1 MRPLLRFATFA
12 VALSAGTLAHADT
25 YISTNCAGC
34 HGQTGMGGMGPPI
47 ASKKF
52 DIEEFR
58 QIIRQGKGMMPGT
71 PESELSDEDLLQVHQ
86 ELAAMPW
93 NEDEIP
99 LAYKVGQFLSTQNT
113 GRIFLVVFGVAT
125 LLAIRVLYINL
136 KWAGFGAL
144 WPYIVR
150 FGLMKSAW
158 IGLKSLI
165 VDGLL
170 VGSLWKSNKHRW
182 LMHGLMLYGMIGL
195 VIGDILMQVFN
206 PTRADLP
213 MLHPIK
219 SLLVLSG
226 IAVFAG
232 VAYVMWRYKT
242 DRYIDNGLT
251 LGRDFLFLNLLFHTV
266 LSGFLSMLVNRLG
279 ITDYVMPIYIYHL
292 AAVAL
297 LVLTSP
303 FTRFSHAFLVPALIA
318 TTRIADAIAQSGV
331 DVNFLR
337 EPCPGK
343 HHKTERM
350 ARDVLS
356 KIGVSNVSDVRIRY
370 YP

>member
-1 MRPLLRFATFA
+1 MQRLSKFGIALLCMLAF
-12 VALSAGTLAHADT
+12 GTSHADT
-25 YISTNCAGC
+25 YIGTNCAGC
-34 HGQTGMGGMGPPI
+34 HGQTGMGGLGPPV
-47 ASKKF
+47 ASKKY
-52 DIEEFR
+52 DLEYFR
-58 QIIRQGKGMMPGT
+58 NIIRQGKGMMPGT
-71 PESELSDEDLLQVHQ
+71 SESELSDEDLVKVHE

-99 LAYKVGQFLSTQNT
+99 IAFKVGQFLSTKNT

-125 LLAIRVLYINL
+125 LCSAFVLYRWL
-136 KWAGFGAL
+136 KFAGFGVL
-144 WPYIVR
+144 FPYMVR
-150 FGLMKSAW
+150 FGLIKSAW

-165 VDGLL
+165 VDGFF

-182 LMHGLMLYGMIGL
+182 FMHGLMLYGMCGL
-195 VIGDILMQVFN
+195 MLGDILMHFFN

-213 MLHPIK
+213 LAHPIK

-232 VAYVMWRYKT
+232 VGYVMYRYKT

-251 LGRDFLFLNLLFHTV
+251 LGKDFLFLNLLFHTV

-279 ITDYVMPIYIYHL
+279 ISDYVMPIYIYHL
-292 AAVAL
+292 ASVAL
-297 LVLTSP
+297 LVLTAP
-303 FTRFSHAFLVPALIA
+303 FTRFSHAFIVPAMVA
-318 TTRIADAIAQSGV
+318 TTRIADAIARSGV
-331 DVNFLR
+331 DIGFTR
-337 EPCPGK
+337 EPSPGR

-350 ARDVLS
+350 AKDALA
-356 KIGVSNVSDVRIRY
+356 KIGLKNVQDVRIRY